1 MIVKKNILITGVC
14 GTIGRSLLYQIL
26 KEDKFKNYNIIGID
40 KDENNLFFLY
50 EKFLKQER
58 VKLFLCGIRNE
69 ISLNNFLDKVD
80 TIFHTAALKHVG
92 IIELSPYEA
101 IQTNINGTNN
111 LIRLSEQNKVKKLIF
126 CSTDKAVNPTNVM
139 GASKLMAEKL
149 LTSAVARNKA
159 KGTIFSSIRF
169 GNIMGSAGSVFQVFQ
184 NQIKQKIPLTITD
197 KKMSRFVMSISEATK
212 YILEVSELAVGGE
225 VFVPK
230 MPSISITTLA
240 DALEKIYSNDTIE
253 RIFIGAKPGEKM
265 FEELV
270 GTEEIRR
277 TVEIKNYYVILP
289 AFSNLFPNI
298 EKEYSVKKSRKLNE
312 IYNSHTAD
320 KLNCKQVVAF
330 IKENNII

>member
-1 MIVKKNILITGVC
+1 
-14 GTIGRSLLYQIL
+14 
-26 KEDKFKNYNIIGID
+26 
-40 KDENNLFFLY
+40 
-50 EKFLKQER
+50 
-58 VKLFLCGIRNE
+58 
-69 ISLNNFLDKVD
+69 
-80 TIFHTAALKHVG
+80 
-92 IIELSPYEA
+92 
-101 IQTNINGTNN
+101 
-111 LIRLSEQNKVKKLIF
+111 
-126 CSTDKAVNPTNVM
+126 
-139 GASKLMAEKL
+139 
-149 LTSAVARNKA
+149 
-159 KGTIFSSIRF
+159 
-169 GNIMGSAGSVFQVFQ
+169 
-184 NQIKQKIPLTITD
+184 
-197 KKMSRFVMSISEATK
+197 MSISEATK